1 MAEKFEDKEMEKSRK
16 YVKLGGFIVVLA
28 LLGLLALALGSC
40 GGQSKSEMQ
49 AQIDSLKLENDKLQ
63 LQGEYEQLNTEFEQ
77 YENQAQYLRNDSL
90 IEKYNEAKNKVEKLL
105 VELKTQKI
113 TSGKRI
119 EELKGEIA
127 TLKKLMR
134 HYVAVIDSLSKE
146 NAGLKAENAEIKEK
160 NQQLTSTVN
169 DYSQK
174 NEALN
179 QRMQLAEK
187 LNLTGLKFT
196 ALNKK
201 GKVEKKI
208 EKAVQLLVSFTIP
221 QNNSTPVGEKT
232 FYVRIVSPEGN
243 VLGGGKTFSFEGG
256 NVAYSDKKTIE
267 YDQQEVSLSVY
278 HNVNTA
284 LTKGTYIVEVFV
296 DNYRL
301 ASRSFSMT
309 K

>member
-16 YVKLGGFIVVLA
+16 YVKLGGFIVILA
-28 LLGLLALALGSC
+28 LIGLLALALGAC

-90 IEKYNEAKNKVEKLL
+90 IEKYNEAKNKVEQLL

-169 DYSQK
+169 D
-174 NEALN
+174 
-179 QRMQLAEK
+179 
-187 LNLTGLKFT
+187 
-196 ALNKK
+196 
-201 GKVEKKI
+201 
-208 EKAVQLLVSFTIP
+208 
-221 QNNSTPVGEKT
+221 
-232 FYVRIVSPEGN
+232 
-243 VLGGGKTFSFEGG
+243 
-256 NVAYSDKKTIE
+256 
-267 YDQQEVSLSVY
+267 
-278 HNVNTA
+278 
-284 LTKGTYIVEVFV
+284 
-296 DNYRL
+296 
-301 ASRSFSMT
+301 
-309 K
+309 